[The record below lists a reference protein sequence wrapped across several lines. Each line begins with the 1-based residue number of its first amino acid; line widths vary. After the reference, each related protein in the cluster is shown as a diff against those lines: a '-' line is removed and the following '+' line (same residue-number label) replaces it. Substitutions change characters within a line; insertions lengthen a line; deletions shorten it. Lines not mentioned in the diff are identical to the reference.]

1 MNARAAASRG
11 RDAAKLPGDSQL
23 RFPRPVALYR
33 AILVPTDFSPA
44 ADLALNEA
52 IRIARHLHV
61 ELRILHVLESTR
73 PDWTSSDAPR
83 DHTARSEAERKLD
96 VRLHR
101 AWSGGVSAVPML
113 EEGAAGLEIGA
124 AACRERA
131 DLIVMGCHGWRHR
144 YTLGAVAARVL
155 TTAPCP
161 VLTVH
166 SPRSDGALSAS
177 SRTAS
182 FSCDGVERA
191 LRRSRM
197 PADLRR

>member
-1 MNARAAASRG
+1 VNAKAAASRG
-11 RDAAKLPGDSQL
+11 RDAAKLAGDL
-23 RFPRPVALYR
+23 HRFPRPVPLYQ

-52 IRIARHLHV
+52 IRIARHLRV

-73 PDWTSSDAPR
+73 PDWTSGDAPR

-101 AWSGGVSAVPML
+101 AWSGGVAAVPML
-113 EEGAAGLEIGA
+113 EEGAVGLEIGA

-161 VLTVH
+161 VLTV
-166 SPRSDGALSAS
+166 SRRTDAALSTSFPTAS
-177 SRTAS
+177 S
-182 FSCDGVERA
+182 SCDGIG
-191 LRRSRM
+191 RSS
-197 PADLRR
+197 AA